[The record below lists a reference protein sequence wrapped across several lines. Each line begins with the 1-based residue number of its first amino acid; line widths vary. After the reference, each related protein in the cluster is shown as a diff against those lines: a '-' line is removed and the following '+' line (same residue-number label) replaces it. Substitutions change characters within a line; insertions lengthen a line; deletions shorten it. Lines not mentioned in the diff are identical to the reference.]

1 MYRSDTHKD
10 VVMRHCEHKATEAA
24 KSLTLPDKES
34 VTLIWEYLALLV
46 KQNGKLFGSDIAGLL
61 LKGREVGPPATHP
74 TPHSEEPPED
84 EPTDNSPQ
92 DEGIDLP
99 SQPPAPPPARDETAL
114 LKKFTEYLCLGRK
127 KEAVDY
133 AIQEGLWG
141 HALVLAYKMDSTTHA
156 RVLAAFMSHIPH
168 TDVVLTLLQQLSG
181 KKPEITKVRTITEQ
195 PLVSNFANT
204 LFHGRVCFLYRI
216 KFILH
221 FVFSHIL

>member
-1 MYRSDTHKD
+1 
-10 VVMRHCEHKATEAA
+10 MRHCEHKAAEAA
-24 KSLTLPDKES
+24 RSLTVPDKES
-34 VTLIWEYLALLV
+34 VMLIWEYLALLV

-61 LKGREVGPPATHP
+61 LKGREVGPPTTNTALHTGE
-74 TPHSEEPPED
+74 SPED

-99 SQPPAPPPARDETAL
+99 SQPPAPPVRDEAAL

-141 HALVLAYKMDSTTHA
+141 HALALAYKMDSTTHT

-168 TDVVLTLLQQLSG
+168 TDVVLTLFQQLSG
-181 KKPEITKVRTITEQ
+181 KKPEITKVRIRME
-195 PLVSNFANT
+195 
-204 LFHGRVCFLYRI
+204 
-216 KFILH
+216 
-221 FVFSHIL
+221 